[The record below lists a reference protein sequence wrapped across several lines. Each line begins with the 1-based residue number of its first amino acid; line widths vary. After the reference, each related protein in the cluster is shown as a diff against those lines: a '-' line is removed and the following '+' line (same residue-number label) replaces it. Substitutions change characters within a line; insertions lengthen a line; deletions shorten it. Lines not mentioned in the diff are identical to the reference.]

1 MRLNLVYMC
10 LVLLLA
16 SCQEVDTPQ
25 AATAE
30 APAGLVQETQNRLE
44 ATAGGRLVLRA
55 IDAHGGLAAWYNAPT
70 SSYTWE
76 YSNAGANIRFKS
88 LLVADNRTRQVYHQ
102 LLEMGTPDAPKEV
115 SGRFTWD
122 GTDAWI
128 SPDTLKQ
135 PNPRFWATTGYYFES
150 IPFILAD
157 PGLIYDVIPE
167 EDLDG
172 KLYDMVKVSY
182 SEGIGDSPNDHYIL
196 FINKETSMVDAIRYT
211 VTFGRGAAE
220 SGAPLRETLFY
231 YEDYTE
237 VDGLKVARR
246 FRGFNV
252 LDGVVTDFK
261 NEAWADSF
269 SFREPFDA
277 SQLVMPANGRVQP
290 LPTRAD

>member
-1 MRLNLVYMC
+1 MC

-16 SCQEVDTPQ
+16 NCQEVETPQ
-25 AATAE
+25 VASAD
-30 APAGLVQETQNRLE
+30 APIDLVLETQSRLE
-44 ATAGGRLVLRA
+44 ASEGGRLVLRA
-55 IDAHGGLAAWYNAPT
+55 INAHGGLEAWYNAPT

-76 YSNAGANIRFKS
+76 YSNAASNIRFKS

-102 LLEMGTPDAPKEV
+102 LLELGTPDAPKEV
-115 SGRFTWD
+115 NGRFAWD

-157 PGLIYDVIPE
+157 PGLVYEALLPE
-167 EDLDG
+167 ELDG
-172 KLYDMVKVSY
+172 EMYDMVKVSY
-182 SEGIGDSPNDHYIL
+182 NAGIGDSPGDHYIL
-196 FINKETSMVDAIRYT
+196 YIDQETSIVHAIRYT
-211 VTFGRGAAE
+211 VTFGRGRADVD
-220 SGAPLRETLFY
+220 APLRETLFY
-231 YEDYTE
+231 YEDYTD

-252 LDGVVTDFK
+252 LDGVVKDFK
-261 NEAWADSF
+261 NEAWAGEF
-269 SFREPFDA
+269 SFRQPFDA

-290 LPTRAD
+290 LPPAPAK